1 MREAGNTGAG
11 RASPGRGS
19 GVLKLLLGVLV
30 HKLLVRGHGLL
41 RAVEVEVVLEL
52 LTSDVGVD
60 VEVFDGGRH
69 FEKCCVVLLVFGS
82 VD

>member
-1 MREAGNTGAG
+1 MREAGNTGTG

-19 GVLKLLLGVLV
+19 CVLELLPGVLV
-30 HKLLVRGHGLL
+30 HELLVGGHGLIRL
-41 RAVEVEVVLEL
+41 VEVEVVLEL

-69 FEKCCVVLLVFGS
+69 FECCCVGGWGLS
-82 VD
+82 

>member
-1 MREAGNTGAG
+1 MRQAGDDGAG

-19 GVLKLLLGVLV
+19 GILKLLLGVFM
-30 HKLLVRGHGLL
+30 HELLVGGHGLIGL
-41 RAVEVEVVLEL
+41 VEVEVVLEL

-69 FEKCCVVLLVFGS
+69 F
-82 VD
+82 

>member
-1 MREAGNTGAG
+1 MRKTGDTRAR

-30 HKLLVRGHGLL
+30 HELLVGSHGLL
-41 RAVEVEVVLEL
+41 RSVEVEVVLEL

-60 VEVFDGGRH
+60 VEVLDGGRH
-69 FEKCCVVLLVFGS
+69 FEYCCCCW
-82 VD
+82 